1 MQFLALNPRISYV
14 VKCSEDVW
22 LHELTAEMTVVQNKM
37 ITTKKRKKKNTDKK
51 EKKQEASLC
60 PQSLVMRC
68 HVV

>member
-37 ITTKKRKKKNTDKK
+37 ITTKKRKKKTQTKK
-51 EKKQEASLC
+51 KKSKRPLSA
-60 PQSLVMRC
+60 PRVW
-68 HVV
+68 